1 MGNLSPQSKA
11 LVYVDTR
18 LISSPHLTFL
28 ILQSA
33 ITAKGNMLLMET
45 YGPSSR
51 WIDVGL
57 TGSVT
62 GLVDFTATSSA
73 SFVTLTP
80 ASGSLSTAS
89 PERRVEL
96 SVDWDKAT
104 TGNVTVTLTG
114 GGTTLTL
121 NVPITVR
128 MVPDGFKGFVEGDGV
143 ISIEAEHFTKNNEVN
158 GAKWAGLPGYGK
170 TLGAITPYPVLSKLH
185 DSLTGVGPNEAQLQ
199 ASGQE
204 RVHLRWS

>member
-1 MGNLSPQSKA
+1 MSGSNGK
-11 LVYVDTR
+11 LVAAVEGSSVR
-18 LISSPHLTFL
+18 RHSSNILPSSHISHLTERDYRER
-28 ILQSA
+28 
-33 ITAKGNMLLMET
+33 NMLLMET

-143 ISIEAEHFTKNNEVN
+143 ISIEAEHFTKNNE
-158 GAKWAGLPGYGK
+158 
-170 TLGAITPYPVLSKLH
+170 
-185 DSLTGVGPNEAQLQ
+185 
-199 ASGQE
+199 
-204 RVHLRWS
+204 